1 MSSKKV
7 IVTGGA
13 GYIGSHTFTSL
24 VEQGFQPIIIDDFS
38 NSDESIL
45 TGLEAITSIEIPIY
59 RANCANYEEL
69 SEVFENESDIQGV
82 VHFAAF
88 KAVGESVKMPEKYY
102 YNNVNS
108 TLNVLRAMVE
118 FDVHQLVFSSSCTVY
133 GEPESLPVTEKSPIQ
148 PAMSPYGHTKQI
160 CEEIIA
166 QYQRIYPGMKS
177 VLLRYFNPIGAH
189 PSALIGELPIG
200 KPENLVPYITQT
212 AAELR
217 EKLTVF
223 GNDYNTKDGTA
234 VRDYLHVMDL
244 ARAHVLSLNFLGSME
259 NQDRPEV
266 INLGMGRGFSVK
278 EVIDCFEK
286 VSAVK
291 LNFEYGPR
299 RKGDIEQIYSSCQKA
314 KELLS
319 WECEYSLEEMMAH
332 AWAWQ
337 QSL

>member
-148 PAMSPYGHTKQI
+148 PAMS
-160 CEEIIA
+160 
-166 QYQRIYPGMKS
+166 
-177 VLLRYFNPIGAH
+177 
-189 PSALIGELPIG
+189 
-200 KPENLVPYITQT
+200 
-212 AAELR
+212 
-217 EKLTVF
+217 
-223 GNDYNTKDGTA
+223 
-234 VRDYLHVMDL
+234 
-244 ARAHVLSLNFLGSME
+244 
-259 NQDRPEV
+259 
-266 INLGMGRGFSVK
+266 
-278 EVIDCFEK
+278 
-286 VSAVK
+286 
-291 LNFEYGPR
+291 
-299 RKGDIEQIYSSCQKA
+299 
-314 KELLS
+314 
-319 WECEYSLEEMMAH
+319 
-332 AWAWQ
+332 
-337 QSL
+337 